1 MQARSESNLCGGLVG
16 GGSYVLFAITF
27 FEPISFCPLSQTPQL
42 CPLPSSVCFFFVFS
56 VLFSLFEFS
65 FFTSIFI
72 SKYVK
77 ALLLTWRETRM
88 DDLLV
93 GWIWVVLGEWKVK
106 CDELLLLLAF
116 YIGPHIVF
124 AFCFPYTYVHSYIY
138 IYTTYAF
145 SYINTFPI
153 VLYLN
158 NDDYVDNFVLQ
169 LNKNSKWKNKKE
181 GINRRNSAVIHS
193 IYLKSPSCR
202 NQLLYASNYF
212 FFSSYTNC
220 VVFVAI

>member
-1 MQARSESNLCGGLVG
+1 MWWTSGWWELCFICNNLLRAYFFLP
-16 GGSYVLFAITF
+16 SFPNPTIMPFTF
-27 FEPISFCPLSQTPQL
+27 FGLFFSF
-42 CPLPSSVCFFFVFS
+42 FS

-88 DDLLV
+88 DFLLV
-93 GWIWVVLGEWKVK
+93 GWICVVLGEWKVK
-106 CDELLLLLAF
+106 CDELLLLLGF

-145 SYINTFPI
+145 SYIKTSPI

-169 LNKNSKWKNKKE
+169 LNTNSKWKNKKE
-181 GINRRNSAVIHS
+181 GKNRRNSAVIHS

-202 NQLLYASNYF
+202 NQLLYASTYF
-212 FFSSYTNC
+212 FFSSYTNFI
-220 VVFVAI
+220 VFVAI